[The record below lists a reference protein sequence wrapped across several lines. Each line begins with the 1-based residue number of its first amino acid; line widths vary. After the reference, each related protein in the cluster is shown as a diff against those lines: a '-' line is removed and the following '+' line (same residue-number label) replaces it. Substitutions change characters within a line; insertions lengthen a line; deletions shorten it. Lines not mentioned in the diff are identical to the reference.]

1 MSTTELRATD
11 PGRERERERGPEPPA
26 ERLPGWPAF
35 VRELDGTLAVHSQ
48 YVLRGNIRDRY
59 PLPEAPDPTMA
70 EPGSVAGRGA
80 NPEPEAP
87 DAVALATPPVPPALR
102 PPEPLLTVLWE
113 ALRASGYAT
122 LIRYDRV
129 DGLTV
134 HPPTP
139 AARQAATDLLG
150 RQAFSG
156 GPPSLERLRDHL
168 RALVLEPVD
177 TTNAQAGPQAPPARP
192 RGALVID
199 DAARIAL
206 SPTNLSAAERDFFLF
221 CQKLSRS
228 AHKWGG
234 GTPRRPSVLYNPVIW
249 LVENERD
256 LPLWLTAGN
265 DHIRTI
271 SVPMPDLGDREREAR
286 RLARMFGIA
295 DPGTSE
301 VTAKLVR
308 TFAERTDGLPLQA
321 MEEITRLAL
330 DRSMPFSAIAD
341 AIRVYKLGV
350 EDNPWRRG
358 FIRKRIVAGEAT
370 IPRRVMGQEMA
381 VVKTLDILKRAALG
395 LSGSQATSS
404 GSRPRGVLFF
414 AGPTG
419 VGKTELAKAIAEA
432 VFGEGS
438 TPLRFDMS
446 EFSAEHAADR
456 LVGAPPG
463 YVGFEAGGELTRA
476 VRQQPFQVILFDE
489 IEKAHPRILDKFLQ
503 LLDDGRLTDG
513 QGVTTYFS
521 ECVLIFT
528 SNLGVVV
535 TDPETKQKVML
546 VKPDGQS
553 YEDLEVMVKDA
564 IKDHFTVEMGR
575 PELLNRFGDNI
586 VVFDFISPE
595 TATRIF
601 DQQLGNILERVAK
614 EHRLRVELAEEVHA
628 SLRELCIADRGN
640 GGRGIGNALE
650 SLFLNPLA
658 RRIFDLDPPPGAVVQ
673 VAGIRRKGSHAV
685 LDLEIG

>member
-1 MSTTELRATD
+1 MSTTELRAA
-11 PGRERERERGPEPPA
+11 GLEREPEPPA

-48 YVLRGNIRDRY
+48 YVLHGNIRDRY
-59 PLPEAPDPTMA
+59 LLPE
-70 EPGSVAGRGA
+70 
-80 NPEPEAP
+80 
-87 DAVALATPPVPPALR
+87 ALR

-113 ALRASGYAT
+113 ALGASGYAT
-122 LIRYDRV
+122 MIRYDRV

-156 GPPSLERLRDHL
+156 GPPSLERLRDCL
-168 RALVLEPVD
+168 RALALEAAGD
-177 TTNAQAGPQAPPARP
+177 GNAQAGTQAPPRP

-199 DAARIAL
+199 YAARIAL
-206 SPTNLSAAERDFFLF
+206 SPTNLNAAERDFFLF

-234 GTPRRPSVLYNPVIW
+234 GPPHRPSVLYNPVIW
-249 LVENERD
+249 LVESERD

-265 DHIRTI
+265 NRIRTI
-271 SVPMPDLGDREREAR
+271 SVPMPDLGDREREAG

-295 DPGTSE
+295 DSGTGE
-301 VTAKLVR
+301 ETAKLVR
-308 TFAERTDGLPLQA
+308 TFAERTEGLPLQA

-330 DRSMPFSAIAD
+330 DRSMPFSAVAD

-358 FIRKRIVAGEAT
+358 FIRQRIAVGEAT
-370 IPRRVMGQEMA
+370 IPGRVMGQEMA

-404 GSRPRGVLFF
+404 VGRPRGVLFF

-419 VGKTELAKAIAEA
+419 VGKTELAKAIAES

-438 TPLRFDMS
+438 RPLRFDMS

-535 TDPETKQKVML
+535 TDPETRQKVML
-546 VKPDGQS
+546 VKPGGQS
-553 YEDLEVMVKDA
+553 YEDLEALVKDA
-564 IKDHFTVEMGR
+564 IKDHFTIEMGR

-595 TATRIF
+595 IGIRIF
-601 DQQLGNILERVAK
+601 DQQLGNILERVDK
-614 EHRLRVELAEEVHA
+614 QHRLRVELAGEVRA
-628 SLRELCIADRGN
+628 SLRELCTADRAN

-650 SLFLNPLA
+650 SLFINPLA
-658 RRIFDLDPPPGAVVQ
+658 RGIFDLDPPPGAVVR
-673 VAGIRRKGSHAV
+673 VGGIQRRGSQAV
-685 LDLEIG
+685 LDLEVC